1 MHYVLVGLSPVEAV
15 IPDPNVTY
23 FWGRK
28 AMLRL
33 LCWSA
38 VQTSPSRAHHT
49 RVPPATVQASPY
61 STSRLYTWTWTCS
74 KTSSTI
80 QNQLPV
86 PSLLTA
92 QTPFPIELHRSNK
105 AYSLLVHIKLPT
117 REVQMEKSLSLGKRV
132 EFGIR
137 GLWIRRLDTG
147 LHISS
152 RTSIPTF

>member
-1 MHYVLVGLSPVEAV
+1 MWPTFEAE
-15 IPDPNVTY
+15 
-23 FWGRK
+23 K
-28 AMLRL
+28 
-33 LCWSA
+33 LCWDWS
-38 VQTSPSRAHHT
+38 VGVLSRPHRLGPTIHVSHLHLSKLALTAPLGYTPEHEHVV
-49 RVPPATVQASPY
+49 RQA
-61 STSRLYTWTWTCS
+61 LLLLD
-74 KTSSTI
+74 STI
-80 QNQLPV
+80 KNQLPV